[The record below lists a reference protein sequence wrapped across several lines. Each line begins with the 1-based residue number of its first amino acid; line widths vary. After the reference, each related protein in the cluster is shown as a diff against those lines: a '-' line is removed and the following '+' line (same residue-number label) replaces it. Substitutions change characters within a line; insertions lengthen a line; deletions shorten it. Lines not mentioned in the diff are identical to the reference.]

1 MLPLKYPIEFE
12 RCIEISKNLFCIANL
27 DGRYNKVN
35 LAFTTVLGYVKE
47 ELERKLFLN
56 FIHLD
61 DLAISIK
68 EVEKLAKGDKMISF
82 ENRCRRK
89 MGTP

>member
-1 MLPLKYPIEFE
+1 ML
-12 RCIEISKNLFCIANL
+12 
-27 DGRYNKVN
+27 
-35 LAFTTVLGYVKE
+35 E

-89 MGTP
+89 MGTIVSCPCEVIDC

>member
-1 MLPLKYPIEFE
+1 LSVVLKFQKIYSVSLILTADT
-12 RCIEISKNLFCIANL
+12 ISKSRF
-27 DGRYNKVN
+27 
-35 LAFTTVLGYVKE
+35 TVLGYVKE

-68 EVEKLAKGDKMISF
+68 EVENLQKEI
-82 ENRCRRK
+82 R
-89 MGTP
+89 

>member
-1 MLPLKYPIEFE
+1 LSVVLKFQ
-12 RCIEISKNLFCIANL
+12 KNLFCIANL
-27 DGRYNKVN
+27 DGRYKVN

>member
-1 MLPLKYPIEFE
+1 LSVVLKFQKIYSVSLILTADT
-12 RCIEISKNLFCIANL
+12 ISKS
-27 DGRYNKVN
+27 R
-35 LAFTTVLGYVKE
+35 FTTVLGYVKE